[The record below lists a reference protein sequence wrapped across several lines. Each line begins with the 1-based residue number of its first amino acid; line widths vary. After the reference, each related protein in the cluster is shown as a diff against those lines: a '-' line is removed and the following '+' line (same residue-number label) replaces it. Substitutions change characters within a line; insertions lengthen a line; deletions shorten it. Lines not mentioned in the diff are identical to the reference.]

1 MVLVLAMAR
10 PNGLQ
15 NPAFVPTPSIDAAVP
30 DPANVVIVLEDR
42 YPTIPVLQEAA
53 PAITADA
60 HGDPDAVAPVVEM
73 KVPINHGA
81 LAGDNEVE

>member
-1 MVLVLAMAR
+1 M
-10 PNGLQ
+10 
-15 NPAFVPTPSIDAAVP
+15 PTPSIDDPAP

-42 YPTIPVLQEAA
+42 YPAIPVLQEAA

-73 KVPINHGA
+73 KVPIHHGA
-81 LAGDNEVE
+81 LAGDNEICRALAGIMRCR